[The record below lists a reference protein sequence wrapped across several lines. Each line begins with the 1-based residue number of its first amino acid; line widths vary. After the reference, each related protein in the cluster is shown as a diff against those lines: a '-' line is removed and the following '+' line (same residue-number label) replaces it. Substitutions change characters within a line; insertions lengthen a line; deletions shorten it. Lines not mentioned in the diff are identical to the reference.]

1 MQAPTSTQQDETTR
15 APARS
20 SSRPARLIVFTV
32 KPPGISPGQRF
43 RLEQWAPYVR
53 ERNGIEMDFVPF
65 ESPEL
70 TNVLYKTGRRAQKAA
85 WVLRDFA
92 RRAVHV
98 MRARKYDAAVIYREA
113 SLIGPAVWERVLVAA
128 RIPFILD
135 FDDAIWM
142 PTQVSKANG
151 VFAKLHFVGKTSTL
165 CRLASAVTV
174 GNNYLAEYSRE
185 RNPRTYVLPTS
196 IDLRNYPVLPERT
209 PAEPFVV
216 TWSGS
221 MHTLYNFEEARRP
234 LEVLARRRKLVVR
247 VICNQPPAR
256 PIAGAEN
263 VFIPWKQEGEA
274 EAIADTHVGIMP
286 LQDEPYMRGKCG
298 LKALQY
304 MATGRPVVVSP
315 IGMNSDLIQSGQN
328 GFLARTTEEWV
339 DALEKL
345 ASSAELRHRLGRA
358 GRATIESTYAGDVV
372 AGQFARVVERVTTLP
387 PS

>member
-1 MQAPTSTQQDETTR
+1 MQAQTSTHQDADTA

-20 SSRPARLIVFTV
+20 VQPARLIVLTV
-32 KPPGISPGQRF
+32 KPPGVSPGQRF

-53 ERNGIEMDFVPF
+53 ERSGIEMDFVPF

-70 TNVLYKTGRRAQKAA
+70 TNVLYEAGRRPEKAA
-85 WVLRDFA
+85 WILRDFA
-92 RRAVHV
+92 RRAIHV
-98 MRARKYDAAVIYREA
+98 MRARRYDAAVIYREA
-113 SLIGPAVWERVLVAA
+113 SLIGPAIWERVLVATGV
-128 RIPFILD
+128 PFILD

-174 GNNYLAEYSRE
+174 GNSYLADYARAHSS
-185 RNPRTYVLPTS
+185 RTYILPTS
-196 IDLRNYPVLPERT
+196 IDLRSYPVLPERT

-221 MHTLYNFEEARRP
+221 MHTLYNFEHARRP
-234 LEVLARRRKLVVR
+234 LEALARRRKLVVR

-256 PIAGAEN
+256 PIAGADN
-263 VFIPWKQEGEA
+263 VFIPWTKEREA

-304 MATGRPVVVSP
+304 MATGRPVVASP
-315 IGMNSDLIQSGQN
+315 VGMNSDLIQSGKN
-328 GFLARTTEEWV
+328 GLLARSPEEWIA
-339 DALEKL
+339 ALETL
-345 ASSAELRHRLGRA
+345 ASSAELRHELGRA
-358 GRATIESTYAGDVV
+358 GRATVESTYAGDVV
-372 AGQFARVVERVTTLP
+372 SAQFADVVAQVTS
-387 PS
+387 PSPS

>member
-1 MQAPTSTQQDETTR
+1 MQATTAQQQEAKGR
-15 APARS
+15 APATS
-20 SSRPARLIVFTV
+20 SSRPTRLIVFTV

-53 ERNGIEMDFVPF
+53 DRNGIEMDFVPF

-70 TNVLYKTGRRAQKAA
+70 TNVLYKTGHLPEKAL

-92 RRAVHV
+92 RRAGHV
-98 MRARKYDAAVIYREA
+98 MRARRYDAAVIYREA
-113 SLIGPAVWERVLVAA
+113 SLIGPAFWEHVLVAA
-128 RIPFILD
+128 GIPFILD

-174 GNNYLAEYSRE
+174 GNNYLAEYARE
-185 RNPRTYVLPTS
+185 RNARTYVLPTS
-196 IDLRNYPVLPERT
+196 IDLRKYPVLPERT

-221 MHTLYNFEEARRP
+221 MHTLYNFEEARQP
-234 LEVLARRRKLVVR
+234 LEELARRRRLVVR

-274 EAIADTHVGIMP
+274 EAIADTHVGLMP

-298 LKALQY
+298 LKALQF

-315 IGMNSDLIQSGQN
+315 VGMNSDLVRSGHN
-328 GFLARTTEEWV
+328 GFLARTTDEWV

-345 ASSAELRHRLGRA
+345 ARSPELRHQLGRA
-358 GRATIESTYAGDVV
+358 ARATIESTYAGEVV
-372 AGQFARVVERVTTLP
+372 ADEFARVVERVTSAQ